1 MKIGNLEVYG
11 IIYKIENLVNH
22 KVYIV
27 QTTQGFDKR
36 YSYKGKDIERVYKSH
51 KKCEKTNT
59 RHNQHL
65 LKSIEKYGFESFKV
79 NKIIDFAFSD
89 YELDI
94 KEKCWIQYY
103 NSYHNGY
110 NMTLGGDSAMRGS
123 DHLMS
128 RKVVQL
134 SLDGEYIKTW
144 GCMQQASEELGIQK
158 SDICSVCRHY
168 GNDITAGGYM
178 WVYEEEYD
186 SNKEYKYIKP
196 KHPMIREIMQ
206 LDYDGNII
214 NEYKS
219 ITEAVQQNEGFTIGG
234 IYKCCNGIRKSYKN
248 YLWLF
253 KEEYNPKKEYKYNAQ
268 NNGKAKPV
276 LVFDKNM
283 NFIKECKSINES
295 SKEFGYSIGC
305 IKNQVHHRPNTIKDH
320 IFIFKDEYEKQIKN
334 NENNILR

>member
-11 IIYKIENLVNH
+11 IIYKIENLVNG
-22 KVYIV
+22 KVYIG
-27 QTTQGFDKR
+27 QTTQGFNKR
-36 YSYKGKDIERVYKSH
+36 YNRSGKDIERVYKTH
-51 KKCEKTNT
+51 KKCEKSNI
-59 RHNQHL
+59 RHNHHL
-65 LKSIEKYGFESFKV
+65 LKSIEKYGFDNFKV
-79 NKIIDFAFSD
+79 DKIIDYAFSE

-103 NSYHNGY
+103 DSFYNGY

-123 DHLMS
+123 DHIMS

-144 GCMQQASEELGIQK
+144 DYMQQVSEELGIQK

-186 SNKEYKYIKP
+186 KNKEYKYIKP
-196 KHPMIREIMQ
+196 KHPMERNIVQ
-206 LDYDGNII
+206 LDFDGNFI
-214 NEYKS
+214 NEYNS
-219 ITEAVQQNEGFTIGG
+219 ITEVTNQNEGFIIGG

-248 YLWLF
+248 YIWLF
-253 KEEYNPKKEYKYNAQ
+253 KEDYDPNKNYKYDAKS
-268 NNGKAKPV
+268 NGKSKPIV
-276 LVFDKNM
+276 VFDKNM
-283 NFIKECKSINES
+283 NILTECKSINEA
-295 SKEFGYSIGC
+295 SIKFNYGVGQ
-305 IKNQVHHRPNTIKDH
+305 IKNHVHHRPNKITEH

-334 NENNILR
+334 NESILR